1 MLGLAGGVAWSAT
14 TSAQAC
20 AVCFGAPGS
29 NVNDAMAMAIGFMLL
44 ILFAV
49 LGLFISF
56 FFYLRRRANA
66 PLPDYAELTDPDSH
80 DP

>member
-1 MLGLAGGVAWSAT
+1 MKPALRLLGWTAGIAWIAT
-14 TSAQAC
+14 PSAQAC

-44 ILFAV
+44 ILAAIFGFLVA
-49 LGLFISF
+49 F

-66 PLPDYAELTDPDSH
+66 PLPDSTDHSL
-80 DP
+80 

>member
-1 MLGLAGGVAWSAT
+1 MKPALRLLGWTAGIAWIT
-14 TSAQAC
+14 TPSAQAC

-49 LGLFISF
+49 LGLLITF
-56 FFYLRRRANA
+56 FFYLRRRASA
-66 PLPDYAELTDPDSH
+66 SLPDSTDHPL
-80 DP
+80 